1 LDGLLYSRGRLVT
14 GGLPFEFLRE
24 REHINKAANA
34 ANESPDFSTVIRLGR
49 IGF

>member
-14 GGLPFEFLRE
+14 GGLPFEVLRE
-24 REHINKAANA
+24 REHINSAAHA
-34 ANESPDFSTVIRLGR
+34 ANESPNFSTLIRLGR